1 MDYSENIE
9 RFAKIAERYCTWADA
24 SESDAEADMKMA
36 RELLAELYVSVIGIN
51 DIGCGEEL
59 EHTVPVEDWKR
70 ILERFQKLPVDL
82 YWSVFDPLEEEPPV
96 LCSLADDLADIYRD
110 IKVGLIMFKD
120 GHIVEAVWQWRFD
133 FSLHWAAH
141 LTSAQRAIQSYLT
154 YK

>member
-96 LCSLADDLADIYRD
+96 LCSLADDHGR
-110 IKVGLIMFKD
+110 G
-120 GHIVEAVWQWRFD
+120 RFD
-133 FSLHWAAH
+133 DHAGTGRAR
-141 LTSAQRAIQSYLT
+141 AQRSLRPHPVRTHAQQ
-154 YK
+154 